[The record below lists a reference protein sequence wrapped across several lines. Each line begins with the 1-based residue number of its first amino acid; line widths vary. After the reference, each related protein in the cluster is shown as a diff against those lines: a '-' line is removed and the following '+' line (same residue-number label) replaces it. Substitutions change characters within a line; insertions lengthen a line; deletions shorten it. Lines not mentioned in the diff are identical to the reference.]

1 MRVPQ
6 FVTIVILAALLPAAG
21 WAQKTEKGAKLN
33 CLDCHS
39 DKIDGAQ
46 FSAGAHAPL
55 DCAGCHEVAKFPHQP
70 KPARPKCA
78 ACHENEVKE
87 YGGSLHGQSR
97 AAGHPEAAAC
107 QDCHGSVHALKA
119 ASDPASK
126 VAKANLPATCG
137 ACHSNPALVAKFHIP
152 IARPIEAYQ
161 QSVHGRAIQRGVTA
175 APACSDCHGSHALFA
190 AADLRSKVNRAHVP
204 ATCGACHSRIAE
216 VYRQSVHGRAA
227 AKGMSDAP
235 VCTDCHGEHGI
246 RAHLDASSAT
256 YATHVSRDLC
266 GNCHNDRRLAEKFNM
281 PADRASTY
289 FESYHGLASRS
300 GSKNVA
306 NCASCHGVH
315 DIRASSDPLSAVNPA
330 NLARTCGK
338 CHANAGQRFALGR
351 IHVPA
356 NKGATPLGG
365 MVRSFYLVLIPL
377 IVGGMFLH
385 CLVDLRYKERMRR
398 LFGIQPHAADGRTMS
413 LNERIQ
419 HLMLA
424 ISFIILV
431 ITGFALKFPESF
443 WARPIVAWE
452 GKWAARAWIHRGAAV
467 ILISAAVYHL
477 VYVLVSR
484 PGRRHWM
491 QLVPLRRDVVEFF
504 AAARQYLGGPQA
516 TLSTYNYIHKAEY
529 WALVWGTIVMGVTG
543 AVLWF
548 NDFTLRY
555 LPRWV
560 IDLSTIIHYY
570 EAVLAALAVLVW
582 HGYSVIFDPAHY
594 PMDWLWLDGVHHH
607 KSALGDHS
615 AEAEPAA
622 RQNPGG

>member
-1 MRVPQ
+1 
-6 FVTIVILAALLPAAG
+6 
-21 WAQKTEKGAKLN
+21 
-33 CLDCHS
+33 
-39 DKIDGAQ
+39 
-46 FSAGAHAPL
+46 
-55 DCAGCHEVAKFPHQP
+55 
-70 KPARPKCA
+70 
-78 ACHENEVKE
+78 
-87 YGGSLHGQSR
+87 
-97 AAGHPEAAAC
+97 
-107 QDCHGSVHALKA
+107 
-119 ASDPASK
+119 
-126 VAKANLPATCG
+126 
-137 ACHSNPALVAKFHIP
+137 
-152 IARPIEAYQ
+152 
-161 QSVHGRAIQRGVTA
+161 
-175 APACSDCHGSHALFA
+175 
-190 AADLRSKVNRAHVP
+190 
-204 ATCGACHSRIAE
+204 
-216 VYRQSVHGRAA
+216 
-227 AKGMSDAP
+227 
-235 VCTDCHGEHGI
+235 
-246 RAHLDASSAT
+246 
-256 YATHVSRDLC
+256 HVSRDLC

-289 FESYHGLASRS
+289 FESFHGLASRS

-356 NKGATPLGG
+356 NQGATPLGAL
-365 MVRSFYLVLIPL
+365 VRSFYLVLIPL
-377 IVGGMFLH
+377 TVGGMFLH

-398 LFGIQPHAADGRTMS
+398 LFGIQPHATDGRTMS

-452 GKWAARAWIHRGAAV
+452 GKWAVRAWIHRGAAV

-477 VYVLVSR
+477 VYVLASR

-504 AAARQYLGGPQA
+504 AAARQYLGGAPA
-516 TLSTYNYIHKAEY
+516 RLSAYNYIHKAEY
-529 WALVWGTIVMGVTG
+529 WALVWGTIIMGATG

-548 NDFTLRY
+548 NDFSLRY

-570 EAVLAALAVLVW
+570 EAVLAGLAVLVW

-615 AEAEPAA
+615 AEAE
-622 RQNPGG
+622 